1 MTGFDI
7 AIFVVVA
14 ATAISGFMR
23 GLVQEIMTLAAWVFA
38 LAAIHYFHT
47 PLSARLIPFTGEGM
61 GAAPVLA
68 FVLLLMVPY
77 VIIKM
82 LSKRMGDLS
91 RESLLAPI
99 DRMLGFGFGTLKG
112 LIVVVLGFSIMVM
125 AYDTVWGIGGRP
137 VWITQARTYPFV
149 NAASES
155 LVKMIGE
162 RRNGA
167 AKAEAKRLE
176 GK

>member
-7 AIFVVVA
+7 GIFVVVA

-23 GLVQEIMTLAAWVFA
+23 GLVQEIMALAAWVFA

-47 PLSARLIPFTGEGM
+47 PLSQKLVPFTGEGM

-77 VIIKM
+77 VIIKF

-99 DRMLGFGFGTLKG
+99 DRMLGLGFGVLKG
-112 LIVVVLGFSIMVM
+112 LVVVVLGFSIMVM

-137 VWITQARTYPFV
+137 VWITQARTYPFI
-149 NAASES
+149 NAGSES

-162 RRNGA
+162 RRSKA
-167 AKAEAKRLE
+167 AEAEKKRLD
-176 GK
+176 KK